1 MIEVRS
7 IRLRTDGGACRALVS
22 VYVGDMILNGVRII
36 ERSDGSVYAQLPNQ
50 RDSDGRWF
58 PVVTLLPDMDARVK
72 DAALEAFWR
81 V

>member
-7 IRLRTDGGACRALVS
+7 IRLRSDGGACKAYVS
-22 VYVGDMILNGVRII
+22 AMVGDVRINGIRII

-50 RDSDGRWF
+50 RDSDGQWF
-58 PVVTLLPDMDARVK
+58 PVVTLLPAVDAQVK

-81 V
+81 A